1 MKEEPAVKNHLKKAV
16 AMFIAV
22 LLLLAASLAIAETK
36 ITVSGTGE
44 TQVSADTAVVSLGVN
59 ARDKDVLEAQQK
71 VNRVIAAIR
80 EALTGIGIPQD
91 CLNTDYMN
99 IYAIYDYND
108 DQEQISAYNAGSTL
122 AIKVTDM
129 EKVGQVIDTAFAAG
143 ANTLNG
149 ITFSASDTEKAKE
162 EALKDAVKDAKN
174 KAEVLAEAAGLKISG
189 MDMISEGGT
198 FSFDNNVGNFN
209 ARAMGEEKATDTG
222 TVVQA
227 AKLVVSASVTITF
240 EAE

>member
-1 MKEEPAVKNHLKKAV
+1 MKNHLKKAV